1 MNIER
6 LTQIARNITAGFLLT
21 LGMTPSEGEETIEVR
36 EYGPHLV
43 MTQQAR
49 VPDSLASTIDPVE
62 TLDKLTAYLNHHNAL
77 PTAIRFEPYNVEVY
91 ICPCGCGTFL
101 YVSVC
106 HTA

>member
-6 LTQIARNITAGFLLT
+6 LTQIARNVIAGFLLT
-21 LGMTPSEGEETIEVR
+21 LGMIPNEGEDTAEVL

-49 VPDSLASTIDPVE
+49 VPDSMAATIDPVE

-77 PTAIRFEPYNVEVY
+77 PTAIHFEPYNVEVY